1 MFQGLNK
8 QYTNT
13 GIQCETVKAQEAS
26 MQTTNKTLQ
35 IQNQDCAKFD
45 IKYGYQ
51 GYLEKKF

>member
-8 QYTNT
+8 QYANT